1 MEKIY
6 GCDERD
12 NRLIKIGKRRWLLY
26 CGLFE
31 DDKGKYMYMQQF
43 EHRPSIAEI
52 KELVLNTINEDVNEK
67 IVGGFVWT
75 ASDGTQYNVWLSME
89 NQQNYKA
96 IYDLAVQTG
105 GQGVLPVMFKFGTT
119 ENPTYH
125 TFETLEELGA
135 FYMQSV
141 AFIQATYQQGWQDK
155 DSIDWDDYKHVVEP

>member
-1 MEKIY
+1 MQ
-6 GCDERD
+6 
-12 NRLIKIGKRRWLLY
+12 IGKRRWLLY
-26 CGLFE
+26 YGLFE
-31 DDKGKYMYMQQF
+31 DEKGQFIYQQ
-43 EHRPSIAEI
+43 HLSSKPSLDEI
-52 KELVLNTINEDVNEK
+52 RKIILETINNDVNEK
-67 IVGGFVWT
+67 IISGFVWT

-105 GQGVLPVMFKFGTT
+105 GEGVLPVKFKFGTT

-125 TFETLEELGA
+125 TFETLEELSA

-155 DSIDWDDYKHVVEP
+155 DSIDWDNYKHVVEP

>member
-6 GCDERD
+6 GAVERFDGIQKLGETTYEVFYGLGEDENGTFQFRQVFD
-12 NRLIKIGKRRWLLY
+12 FLPP
-26 CGLFE
+26 FE
-31 DDKGKYMYMQQF
+31 F
-43 EHRPSIAEI
+43 I
-52 KELVLNTINEDVNEK
+52 KELILETINNDVNEK
-67 IVGGFVWT
+67 IISGFVWT
-75 ASDGTQYNVWLSME
+75 AGDGTQYKVWLSME

-105 GQGVLPVMFKFGTT
+105 SQGVLPVMFKFGTT

-141 AFIQATYQQGWQDK
+141 AFIQAAYQQGWQDK
-155 DSIDWDDYKHVVEP
+155 DSIDWEDYKHVVEP